1 MQRTIGILIFSQ
13 SCYDANN
20 IQEIVISDGGS
31 KDNTVSVVK
40 NMLDKFPISLQVINS
55 KPGTVKLLISRTSK
69 GLSLLMALAKRILT
83 VLIRICSVRSLY

>member
-13 SCYDANN
+13 SCYDVNN

-40 NMLDKFPISLQVINS
+40 NMVDKFPISLLVINS
-55 KPGTVKLLISRTSK
+55 KPGTVKLLISRISK
-69 GLSLLMALAKRILT
+69 GLSFLMALARRILT
-83 VLIRICSVRSLY
+83 VLIRISSVRSLY